1 MAKHLAYI
9 GVGTNIAPRSAR
21 MKEAFDTLAAKWTVH
36 AMSSVYLTKP
46 VGFTDQPE
54 FLNAVVVIICEE
66 EPKELFREL
75 KLLEGSL
82 GRVTREKW
90 HEREID
96 FDVLFFDNLN
106 YHDEELDIPHPEAL
120 RRNFV
125 VIPLIE
131 VAPSLV
137 DPSSGKQVSTFLMQ
151 VGVDPDSIRMLSAN
165 ELID

>member
-1 MAKHLAYI
+1 MAKHIAYI
-9 GVGTNIAPRSAR
+9 GVGTNIAPRSKR
-21 MKEAFDTLAAKWTVH
+21 MKEAFDTLAAKWQVS
-36 AMSSVYLTKP
+36 AKSSIYLTKP
-46 VGFTDQPE
+46 VGYTDQPE
-54 FLNAVVVIICEE
+54 FLNAVVAIICEE

-75 KLLEGSL
+75 KLLESSL
-82 GRVTREKW
+82 GRMTRQRW

-96 FDVLFFDNLN
+96 FDILFFDNLN
-106 YHDEELDIPHPEAL
+106 YHDEVLDIPHPEAL

-137 DPSSGKQVSTFLMQ
+137 DPSSGKQIATFLIQ
-151 VGVDPDSIRMLSAN
+151 VGVDPDSIRMVLAN